1 MTAETDE
8 LLLIRRAARHDTE
21 AMSQLYRLTADRLF
35 ASCRRY
41 VENAADAEDVLQ
53 ESYLKIF
60 SRLSAFSY
68 RGPGSFLAWAS
79 RIVVNESI
87 SLLRRQRN
95 FQTLYSDNDVYDA
108 PADEPP
114 EGADDIPPQ
123 VLQDMICALPTGYR
137 TVFNLYVFENKSHRE
152 IASLLNIAESTS
164 ASQLHRAKQMLA
176 RQIKAYMKK

>member
-1 MTAETDE
+1 MPPLCGE
-8 LLLIRRAARHDTE
+8 RRRCGRRFAGKLSENLQPAV
-21 AMSQLYRLTADRLF
+21 SIQLPRTGIFPGLGLTH
-35 ASCRRY
+35 CG
-41 VENAADAEDVLQ
+41 E
-53 ESYLKIF
+53 
-60 SRLSAFSY
+60 
-68 RGPGSFLAWAS
+68 
-79 RIVVNESI
+79 RIHQ
-87 SLLRRQRN
+87 LLRRQRN
-95 FQTLYSDNDVYDA
+95 FQTLYSDKDVYDA